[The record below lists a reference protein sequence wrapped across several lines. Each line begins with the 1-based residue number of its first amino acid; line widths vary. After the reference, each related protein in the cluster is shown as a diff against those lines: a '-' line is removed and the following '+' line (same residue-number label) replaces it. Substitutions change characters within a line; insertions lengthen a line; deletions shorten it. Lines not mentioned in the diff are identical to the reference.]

1 MGHHLHTHHGYR
13 GFGWLP
19 RWGPRRNF
27 TRVVRAFLARKILC
41 WLYMDFLG
49 KPLRKFGVCNW
60 WWNGGLENEFSP
72 HSNGFTKPLESSHF
86 GQSSRTHII
95 CFLYGS
101 TLRQWDPMPNENWY
115 SMVACQFGYFMK
127 VPFLKWNNYFK
138 TVRRALTKMHE
149 SNTFLAGK
157 SQKELATVESFTKL
171 WVFNRAARVSRFPFA
186 CQPPPSKWSRR
197 ATRTMGTLLFADG
210 SQKCLAAFT
219 VWIALLVTWKAYKNM
234 IQDGQVVQLVSSMLV
249 LPTTYKATDAVSS
262 ALQATIGKIVKQNAD
277 SRVQVRVGLD
287 LWPLTIDG
295 LQQSRIGWRKQLW
308 PHSRS

>member
-1 MGHHLHTHHGYR
+1 
-13 GFGWLP
+13 
-19 RWGPRRNF
+19 
-27 TRVVRAFLARKILC
+27 
-41 WLYMDFLG
+41 
-49 KPLRKFGVCNW
+49 
-60 WWNGGLENEFSP
+60 
-72 HSNGFTKPLESSHF
+72 
-86 GQSSRTHII
+86 
-95 CFLYGS
+95 
-101 TLRQWDPMPNENWY
+101 
-115 SMVACQFGYFMK
+115 
-127 VPFLKWNNYFK
+127 
-138 TVRRALTKMHE
+138 MHE

-171 WVFNRAARVSRFPFA
+171 WVFNRAARVGRFPFA

-219 VWIALLVTWKAYKNM
+219 VWIALLFTWKAYKNM

-249 LPTTYKATDAVSS
+249 LPTTYKATDAASS

-295 LQQSRIGWRKQLW
+295 LQQSRIGWRKQL
-308 PHSRS
+308 

>member
-1 MGHHLHTHHGYR
+1 MME
-13 GFGWLP
+13 W
-19 RWGPRRNF
+19 
-27 TRVVRAFLARKILC
+27 RVREWI
-41 WLYMDFLG
+41 
-49 KPLRKFGVCNW
+49 
-60 WWNGGLENEFSP
+60 SP